1 MAVRPIKLED
11 LLSAAQSEESR
22 RQRVAEIIEIKNRR
36 RVEIGPWVSCVF
48 ENRATVLYQI
58 QEMVRI
64 ERLSEKSALEHEIE
78 TFADLLPGEDEL
90 SLTMFIEISD
100 DSLRHAALT
109 TLGGIEKTLTLE
121 LGAERIPAFD
131 KRPIDPRWER
141 PGTATAVYYLGFRL
155 SPPMRNLFTGPA
167 GEAWLKL
174 SHPRYRHAAALS
186 SEQRRELAAR

>member
-78 TFADLLPGEDEL
+78 TFDDLLPGEDEL

-109 TLGGIEKTLTLE
+109 TLGGI
-121 LGAERIPAFD
+121 
-131 KRPIDPRWER
+131 
-141 PGTATAVYYLGFRL
+141 
-155 SPPMRNLFTGPA
+155 
-167 GEAWLKL
+167 
-174 SHPRYRHAAALS
+174 
-186 SEQRRELAAR
+186 